1 MGLFPEI
8 GRAWLTIDSDIYI
21 WTYEQTRDVAYYDGL
36 SHLIVSVG
44 LIKSKPGV
52 LVDDV
57 KYLLLL
63 TTPIEV
69 IALGVTFGESN
80 DPRLGDGVPCFN
92 KGMQL
97 LNKPIF
103 VLGTDNVSFN
113 VIQGTDDGR
122 IFMGGRDGCLYE
134 IDYHSESSWFGK
146 RCKKINHSQG
156 LVSYIVPSFLK
167 VFSVSPHQRFFQYF
181 YSKNNN
187 FAFHRTWILSRIS
200 SLTIIVSCYIHS
212 LKRVLSK
219 HGTLARI

>member
-44 LIKSKPGV
+44 LVKPKPGV

-69 IALGVTFGESN
+69 IALGVTFEESN
-80 DPRLGDGVPCFN
+80 DPRILDGLPCHN
-92 KGMQL
+92 NGMQL
-97 LNKPIF
+97 LNKPLF
-103 VLGTDNVSFN
+103 VLSTDNVSLN
-113 VIQGTDDGR
+113 VIHGTDDGR

-167 VFSVSPHQRFFQYF
+167 VFSVSQH
-181 YSKNNN
+181 
-187 FAFHRTWILSRIS
+187 
-200 SLTIIVSCYIHS
+200 
-212 LKRVLSK
+212 
-219 HGTLARI
+219 

>member
-21 WTYEQTRDVAYYDGL
+21 WTYEQARDVAYYDGL

-44 LIKSKPGV
+44 LVKPRPGV
-52 LVDDV
+52 LINDV

-69 IALGVTFGESN
+69 IVLGVTFDDQSI
-80 DPRLGDGVPCFN
+80 PRTKAN
-92 KGMQL
+92 GMHL
-97 LNKPIF
+97 MNKPLF
-103 VLGTDNVSFN
+103 VLATDNISIN

-122 IFMGGRDGCLYE
+122 IFLGGRDGCLYE

-167 VFSVSPHQRFFQYF
+167 VFSVICS
-181 YSKNNN
+181 
-187 FAFHRTWILSRIS
+187 TMI
-200 SLTIIVSCYIHS
+200 
-212 LKRVLSK
+212 
-219 HGTLARI
+219 

>member
-1 MGLFPEI
+1 MFGILTSLTYSDIKCHCLMGLFPEI

-44 LIKSKPGV
+44 LVKSKPGV

-69 IALGVTFGESN
+69 IALGVTFGENN
-80 DPRLGDGVPCFN
+80 DPRLGDGVPCYN
-92 KGMQL
+92 NGMQL
-97 LNKPIF
+97 LNKPLF
-103 VLGTDNVSFN
+103 VLSTDNVSLN

-167 VFSVSPHQRFFQYF
+167 VFSVSQHQNLFQYLYAKENNSTF
-181 YSKNNN
+181 Y
-187 FAFHRTWILSRIS
+187 RT
-200 SLTIIVSCYIHS
+200 
-212 LKRVLSK
+212 
-219 HGTLARI
+219 